1 MISRFLAAI
10 VVIAAAIAATVLVW
24 PQLFGLQNT
33 WVIAQIVSLRGLGIA
48 ATAVLIVLLL
58 ILAAVRSLRPLMV
71 SLALV
76 GVLFVLANAG
86 ILALRGLDN
95 GSETGEREA
104 ASTEGSI
111 TVLAWNTMGEVP
123 GVESIAALTLETQ
136 ADIVALPET
145 TDVTATEVA
154 IALRE
159 AGQPMWVVTS
169 SFDLVA
175 KARSTTL
182 LISPNLGDYTVVSEP
197 GSGPPGNTNV
207 LPTVVAVPTNGEGPV
222 IIGAHA
228 VAPIEGQMANWRSD
242 LGWLAERCAS
252 GNVIMAGDFNA
263 TIDNMAGHGIG
274 EGTLGVCR
282 DAAEQA
288 GAAAIGTWHADWPQL
303 LGAPIDHV
311 FASPNWQVDSFRVV
325 GNQDQAGSDHR
336 PIVAVLSPRGEPTP

>member
-1 MISRFLAAI
+1 MISRLLAAV
-10 VVIAAAIAATVLVW
+10 VVIVAALAATVLAW

-33 WVIAQIVSLRGLGIA
+33 VGVAQIVSLRGLAIA
-48 ATAVLIVLLL
+48 ATGVLIVMLLL
-58 ILAAVRSLRPLMV
+58 LAAVRALRPLMI
-71 SLALV
+71 SLVLV
-76 GVLFVLANAG
+76 GVLFALANTG
-86 ILALRGLDN
+86 VLALRGINN
-95 GSETGEREA
+95 GSEAVEREA
-104 ASTEGSI
+104 ASAEGSI

-145 TDVTATEVA
+145 TDATATEVA
-154 IALRE
+154 LALRE
-159 AGQPMWVVTS
+159 AGHPMWVVTS

-182 LISPNLGDYTVVSEP
+182 LISPSLGDYTVESEP

-207 LPTVVAVPTNGEGPV
+207 LPTVVAVPATGQGPV

-242 LGWLAERCAS
+242 LSWLAEQCAS

-263 TIDNMAGHGIG
+263 TIDNMAGLGVG
-274 EGTLGVCR
+274 NGTLGICR

-288 GAAAIGTWHADWPQL
+288 GAAGIGTWHADWPQL

-311 FASPNWQVDSFRVV
+311 LASPNWRVDSFRVV
-325 GNQDQAGSDHR
+325 GDEDQAGSDHR
-336 PIVAVLSPRGEPTP
+336 PIVAVLSPRGDAAR